1 MIRNLRKMSYARLAA
16 ISHAP
21 EVKAELERRRL
32 RRSVRKP
39 SGQPNNDYDLIV
51 RDTVDRVRS
60 AILAKILSNLGLPSR
75 G

>member
-16 ISHAP
+16 ISRAP

-32 RRSVRKP
+32 LRSVRKP

-51 RDTVDRVRS
+51 RDTVNRVRS